1 MEIVE
6 AADGVE
12 AVERFSSMTGS
23 IVCLL
28 DINMP
33 RKDGFQA
40 CEEMRALEKDIPDRV
55 KAEIIAV
62 TALSAEAEKERGW
75 K

>member
-1 MEIVE
+1 M
-6 AADGVE
+6 E
-12 AVERFSSMTGS
+12 AVERFAEFDGPS
-23 IVCLL
+23 IVLL

-40 CEEMRALEKDIPDRV
+40 CQEMRDIEKASSDRP

-62 TALSAEAEKERGW
+62 TALSAEEEKRRGW
-75 K
+75 Q

>member
-1 MEIVE
+1 MDIVE

-12 AVERFSSMTGS
+12 AVERFSD
-23 IVCLL
+23 IHQPAIALL

-40 CEEMRALEKDIPDRV
+40 CKDMRDIEKAEGRSRS
-55 KAEIIAV
+55 EIIAV
-62 TALSAEAEKERGW
+62 TALSADEEKKKGW
-75 K
+75 R